1 MNADYKAPML
11 DADQVTPSKF
21 AEDAD
26 RILFKI
32 YGAVKKAAIGFK
44 KQVLNRHNLRY
55 LLYYAAANFVILVL
69 YSYYQSLQ
77 PVNLDLKPVTSPAT
91 EGSSLLFIAALIV
104 SPASWLLEE
113 LAFRLLP
120 MFYIRDLFHLNTIT
134 VSIEHEGKV
143 TIIHHSRL
151 RLWLYHHW
159 VWIFIVVSA
168 VWAGLIH
175 QINVVSSDF
184 LGSLIYFGV
193 QFFSGFCFAWI
204 YAKRGLGASW
214 AVHTFW
220 DYFLILL
227 NVLILLQYF

>member
-1 MNADYKAPML
+1 MNADYEAHAL

-44 KQVLNRHNLRY
+44 KQVLNRRNLRY

-69 YSYYQSLQ
+69 YSYYQRLQ
-77 PVNLDLKPVTSPAT
+77 PVNLDIKPVTSPAT

-151 RLWLYHHW
+151 RLWIYHHW

-175 QINVVSSDF
+175 QINIVESSAV
-184 LGSLIYFGV
+184 GASIYFLV
-193 QFFSGFCFAWI
+193 QFFSEACFSWI
-204 YAKRGLGASW
+204 YSRRGLGASW
-214 AVHTFW
+214 IVHVSW
-220 DYFLILL
+220 DYFLVAL
-227 NVLILLQYF
+227 NLAIIFSG

>member
-1 MNADYKAPML
+1 MSDYESVIW
-11 DADQVTPSKF
+11 DYQPSKF

-44 KQVLNRHNLRY
+44 KQVLNRRNLRY

-77 PVNLDLKPVTSPAT
+77 PVNLDIKPVTSPAT

-104 SPASWLLEE
+104 SPVSWLLEE

-143 TIIHHSRL
+143 TIVHNSRL
-151 RLWLYHHW
+151 RLWIYHQW

-175 QINVVSSDF
+175 QINIVESSAV
-184 LGSLIYFGV
+184 GALIYFAV
-193 QFFSGFCFAWI
+193 QFFSGVCFAWI
-204 YAKRGLGASW
+204 YSRRGLGASW
-214 AVHTFW
+214 IVHVSW
-220 DYFLILL
+220 DYFLVALNLIMLL
-227 NVLILLQYF
+227 